1 MDSKTSFVFPG
12 SKQFLKSYDRKIYP
26 ILGDGNCLLE
36 HFHSFYLKKKISY
49 HQQIRKV
56 LIEILIL
63 NSEVFSKY
71 CTDSSLDEH
80 VAHMKYE
87 TIWGTDKIR
96 AAASY
101 LQLLIFVC
109 TQKSKSLEYYWDCFF
124 PFDHKGTN
132 KWRLLHEY
140 FICQISPQSF

>member
-1 MDSKTSFVFPG
+1 MLLPDELPI
-12 SKQFLKSYDRKIYP
+12 KQWTPRQVLYFQEANNFLKSYDQKIYP
-26 ILGDGNCLLE
+26 ILGDGNCLFRALSQLLFE
-36 HFHSFYLKKKISY
+36 KEDY

-87 TIWGTDKIR
+87 TIWGTDIEIQ
-96 AAASY
+96 SCCCI
-101 LQLLIFVC
+101 LPS
-109 TQKSKSLEYYWDCFF
+109 TPD
-124 PFDHKGTN
+124 
-132 KWRLLHEY
+132 
-140 FICQISPQSF
+140 ICVYTEK

>member
-1 MDSKTSFVFPG
+1 MLLPDELPI
-12 SKQFLKSYDRKIYP
+12 KQWTPRQVLCFQEANSFLKSYDRKIYP
-26 ILGDGNCLLE
+26 ILGDGNCLFRALSQLLFE
-36 HFHSFYLKKKISY
+36 KEDY

-87 TIWGTDKIR
+87 TIWGTDIEIR

-101 LQLLIFVC
+101 LQLPIFVC
-109 TQKSKSLEYYWDCFF
+109 TVFPRSDAALE
-124 PFDHKGTN
+124 
-132 KWRLLHEY
+132 
-140 FICQISPQSF
+140 